1 MSLSIF
7 RAIATSQFRT
17 LHQSIEVSPPKT
29 YAVKP
34 NDRNQCILLT
44 CSPEPIS
51 KMPIMHL
58 SYPEGAFTRDSLDA
72 LAVQL
77 TQDATALEKF
87 PSNDWVRS
95 TAAIYAQAY
104 SEGQVYHGGKPGGS
118 RFITLD
124 VSVIQGGYSASTK
137 TELIKHATDAIEEYG
152 DLPKGGPRRV
162 YVIIREVA
170 EANLGFD
177 GKSVDLEVLRDP
189 PAGLEPL

>member
-1 MSLSIF
+1 
-7 RAIATSQFRT
+7 
-17 LHQSIEVSPPKT
+17 
-29 YAVKP
+29 
-34 NDRNQCILLT
+34 
-44 CSPEPIS
+44 
-51 KMPIMHL
+51 MPIMHL

-77 TQDATALEKF
+77 TQDAT
-87 PSNDWVRS
+87 
-95 TAAIYAQAY
+95 
-104 SEGQVYHGGKPGGS
+104 EGQVYHGGKPGGS